1 MVSVSIVD
9 KSTKFRSKMIANI
22 GAALSEL
29 GSEWETVA
37 REEIERQP
45 RMGPMAGTAMGAV
58 DTGLMRDSNTH
69 RVNFETFELSVGNP
83 LNYALYTTFGTWKM
97 EARPWMQNS
106 VLDHRDRY
114 RDVVVNALRRGFPM

>member
-1 MVSVSIVD
+1 MAAVKMID
-9 KSTKFRSKMIANI
+9 KSGKFKKQMVINI
-22 GAALSEL
+22 NAALSRL
-29 GSEWETVA
+29 GREWESVA

-45 RMGPMAGTAMGAV
+45 RMGPMAGAAMGAV

-69 RVNFETFELSVGNP
+69 RVDFEKQELVVGNP

-106 VLDHRDRY
+106 VLNHGERY
-114 RDVVVNALRRGFPM
+114 MGVVVDALRKGIKN